1 MKFNRKG
8 FTLIE
13 LVITMLVLVIVF
25 GMLAS
30 IVGFATRFYSDES
43 SQVHRQE
50 ALRLFAVN
58 FEKDIRHVVEHELY
72 FEASDVGGIKTFN
85 LGEPASA
92 NLITYTFNSNSADG
106 RVYRTQNAITS
117 TVATDINDVSIT
129 LNTSGHPSLHF
140 VVEGMPDG
148 RETENRVEVKIYLRV
163 LTEGG

>member
-72 FEASDVGGIKTFN
+72 FETSDIGGIKTFN
-85 LGEPASA
+85 LGEPSSA
-92 NLITYTFNSNSADG
+92 AVITYTFNSAQG
-106 RVYRTQNAITS
+106 KVYRTQNAITS
-117 TVATDINDVSIT
+117 TVASDIDDVNIT
-129 LNTSGHPSLHF
+129 LNTLGHPSLHF
-140 VVEGMPDG
+140 IVVGIPDG
-148 RETENRVEVKIYLRV
+148 RGTVNEVDVQIYLRI

>member
-72 FEASDVGGIKTFN
+72 FEASDIGGIKTFN
-85 LGEPASA
+85 LGEPSSA
-92 NLITYTFNSNSADG
+92 AVITYTFNSAEG
-106 RVYRTQNAITS
+106 KVYRTQNAITS
-117 TVATDINDVSIT
+117 TVATDIHDVTIT

-140 VVEGMPDG
+140 VVEGKPDG
-148 RETENRVEVKIYLRV
+148 RGTINEVDVQVYLRI